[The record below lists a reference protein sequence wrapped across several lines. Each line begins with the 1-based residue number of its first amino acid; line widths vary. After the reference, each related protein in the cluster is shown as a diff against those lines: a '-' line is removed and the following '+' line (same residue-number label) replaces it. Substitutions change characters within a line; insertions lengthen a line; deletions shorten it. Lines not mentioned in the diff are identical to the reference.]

1 MEQRKMEGIRI
12 TRRPR
17 RARGFTLVE
26 LMVVVM
32 IIALLAALGYPSY
45 GNFVTKARR
54 QAARNVIYQLA
65 DRQEQFFL
73 DNKVYAA
80 NLTTMGFAADTI
92 GVDDNGQ
99 ITTSGDADRTY
110 VLDLTNTA
118 ATTYTVRAVPQLVQA
133 SNDTDCMTLTLT
145 HTGVRAQSGSSDNC
159 W

>member
-1 MEQRKMEGIRI
+1 MEQTKMEGNRH
-12 TRRPR
+12 TQLRRDV
-17 RARGFTLVE
+17 RGFTLVE
-26 LMVVVM
+26 LMVVIM

-45 GNFVTKARR
+45 GTFVTKSRR
-54 QAARNVIYQLA
+54 QAARNTIYQIA

-92 GVDDNGQ
+92 GVDEDGQ

-133 SNDTDCMTLTLT
+133 SNDTVCMTLTLT
-145 HTGVRAQSGSSDNC
+145 HTGVRAQSGSGDNC

>member
-1 MEQRKMEGIRI
+1 MERIRYRQPSRD
-12 TRRPR
+12 T
-17 RARGFTLVE
+17 RGFTLVE
-26 LMVVVM
+26 LMVVIM
-32 IIALLAALGYPSY
+32 IIGLLAALGYPSY
-45 GNFVTKARR
+45 GSFVTKSKR

-92 GVDDNGQ
+92 GVDEDGQ

-145 HTGVRAQSGSSDNC
+145 HTGVRAQSGSGDNC